1 MLISIEVIGAIL
13 LITIKNY
20 LGSKKKKKKKT
31 FTMEA
36 KNKQFFNKDLKAEM

>member
-20 LGSKKKKKKKT
+20 LGSKKKKKT